1 MMPTRLGALV
11 LLGALIACGGNGTA
25 KPVTELKVRDLRSEQ
40 ARSRS
45 PGDVLGPMVALTL
58 PDRVI
63 YGPPPDLTLHRGDS
77 LLTAPFGITPR
88 TDAPARPGGAAD
100 TSSGARRPAPAGAD
114 TAARRD
120 TAVQAPPSPRPPR

>member
-1 MMPTRLGALV
+1 MTLTRIGTLV
-11 LLGALIACGGNGTA
+11 LLGTLVACGGNGTA
-25 KPVTELKVRDLRSEQ
+25 KPVTELKVRDLRAEQ

-77 LLTAPFGITPR
+77 LITAPFGITPR
-88 TDAPARPGGAAD
+88 TDSPARPGGGD
-100 TSSGARRPAPAGAD
+100 TSSVRRSTPAQGD

-120 TAVQAPPSPRPPR
+120 STR